1 MIKKEEK
8 LIIENSE
15 NKLQLKDTFNELSNS
30 MIEYYDLNHL
40 TKKELKHDI
49 QEAWILTMIKAREI
63 DEKVIKED
71 CLNERNEILK
81 NNQNPNSATSD
92 PADKEKIKELEK
104 EIKDLK
110 ETIAKKNKDLLDQ
123 NKLKAENKKLI
134 EELKNERINIE
145 KTDIAYLK
153 KHEKLMKLE
162 NTHNAKGAGRK
173 PKITKEQIAMIQML
187 RAQGKKLQEIQ
198 TETGIS
204 YGNIQKY
211 CKLIT
216 DNKKRAGL

>member
-1 MIKKEEK
+1 MRNTVRK
-8 LIIENSE
+8 IIEKEIEEYEGNY
-15 NKLQLKDTFNELSNS
+15 LSSFLFGYIKS
-30 MIEYYDLNHL
+30 MGLNGRL
-40 TKKELKHDI
+40 TKI
-49 QEAWILTMIKAREI
+49 EI
-63 DEKVIKED
+63 F
-71 CLNERNEILK
+71 EIVEEYLITSNNYLE
-81 NNQNPNSATSD
+81 NNQISSSATSD

-104 EIKDLK
+104 EIKELK

-162 NTHNAKGAGRK
+162 NTHNARGAGRK
-173 PKITKEQIAMIQML
+173 PKITQEQIAMIQML
-187 RAQGKKLQEIQ
+187 RAQGKTLQEIQ
-198 TETGIS
+198 AETGIS

>member
-1 MIKKEEK
+1 MQKNQKFTISILGRTIKMITEEEK
-8 LIIENSE
+8 LIIEE
-15 NKLQLKDTFNELSNS
+15 ADNKLVLKRIFEDLSSS

-49 QEAWILTMIKAREI
+49 QEAWMLTLIKAREI

-71 CLNERNEILK
+71 YLNERNEILK

-92 PADKEKIKELEK
+92 PADQNKIAALEK
-104 EIKDLK
+104 EIEENQDLINNMQNEIK
-110 ETIAKKNKDLLDQ
+110 ELQKWNE
-123 NKLKAENKKLI
+123 KANNTPKTSA
-134 EELKNERINIE
+134 INPR
-145 KTDIAYLK
+145 
-153 KHEKLMKLE
+153 
-162 NTHNAKGAGRK
+162 GAGRK
-173 PKITKEQIAMIQML
+173 PKITQEQIAMIQML
-187 RAQGKKLQEIQ
+187 RAQGKKLKEIQ

-216 DNKKRAGL
+216 DNKNRAGS